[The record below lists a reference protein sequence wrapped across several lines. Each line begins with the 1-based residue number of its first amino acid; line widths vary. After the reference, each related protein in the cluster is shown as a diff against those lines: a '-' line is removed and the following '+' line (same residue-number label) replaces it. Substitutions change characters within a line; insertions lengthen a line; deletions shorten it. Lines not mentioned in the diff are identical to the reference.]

1 MRYIDAKE
9 NMAWADNLK
18 TGVLRS
24 ALNSMKPLKQIAFL
38 VAFAGLNP
46 TASATLYQV
55 QIDQSQ
61 WQLQSSP
68 FACRLTHQVP
78 EFGSAVLE
86 RGAGEAAR
94 FWWEPLQSG
103 LIQGNA
109 QVYIAPPAWL
119 ANRSSVAVESIN
131 IDNAN
136 SRLQLSDMGSAK
148 VLASLRSGLQPT
160 LNAQSSAGETVKV
173 AVSAANF
180 APAFQAY
187 SECLS
192 QLLPVNFNQ
201 IARTAILYP
210 PAQWELSQASRERL
224 ELVKTYVETDNKIAK
239 IYVDGHSDNQGRR
252 LLNRDLSK
260 RRAEEVTRYLV
271 QLGVNEEMLVTRYHG
286 ERYPVVPNNSADN
299 RTRNRRVTIRLERLE

>member
-1 MRYIDAKE
+1 
-9 NMAWADNLK
+9 
-18 TGVLRS
+18 
-24 ALNSMKPLKQIAFL
+24 MKPYSQIAL
-38 VAFAGLNP
+38 LIGFAGLSSLAP
-46 TASATLYQV
+46 AALYQV

-61 WQLQSSP
+61 WQLQASP

-78 EFGSAVLE
+78 EFGTAVLE
-86 RGAGEAAR
+86 RGAGETVK
-94 FWWEPLQSG
+94 FWLEPLQPG
-103 LIQGNA
+103 MVQGRGDFYA
-109 QVYIAPPAWL
+109 AAPAWR
-119 ANRSSVAVESIN
+119 ANQPSQPVESISL
-131 IDNAN
+131 DGA
-136 SRLQLSDMGSAK
+136 SQRLMLSDSGSAK
-148 VLASLRSGLQPT
+148 VLAALRSGLQPT
-160 LNAQSSAGETVKV
+160 LNAQDSSGEAAKV

-187 SECLS
+187 SECLA
-192 QLLPVNFNQ
+192 QLLPVNFEQ

-224 ELVKTYVETDNKIAK
+224 ELVKTYVETDNQIAK
-239 IYVDGHSDNQGRR
+239 IYIDGHSDNQGRR

-271 QLGVNEEMLVTRYHG
+271 QLGISEDMLVTRYHG

>member
-1 MRYIDAKE
+1 
-9 NMAWADNLK
+9 
-18 TGVLRS
+18 
-24 ALNSMKPLKQIAFL
+24 MKPFSQIAL
-38 VAFAGLNP
+38 LAGFASLSSMAPG
-46 TASATLYQV
+46 ALYQV

-61 WQLQSSP
+61 WQLQVSP

-78 EFGSAVLE
+78 EFGAAVLE
-86 RGAGEAAR
+86 RGAGEAVR
-94 FWWEPLQSG
+94 FWLEPLQPG
-103 LIQGNA
+103 MVQGNGELYVA
-109 QVYIAPPAWL
+109 APAWR
-119 ANRSSVAVESIN
+119 ANQPAQPVESLN
-131 IDNAN
+131 IDTA
-136 SRLQLSDMGSAK
+136 STRLQLSDAGSAK
-148 VLASLRSGLQPT
+148 VLAALRSGMQPT
-160 LNAQSSAGETVKV
+160 LSAQDSAGDATKV

-192 QLLPVNFNQ
+192 QLLPVNFDQ

-224 ELVKTYVETDNKIAK
+224 ALVKTYVETDKQIGKIF
-239 IYVDGHSDNQGRR
+239 IDGHSDNQGRR

-271 QLGVNEEMLVTRYHG
+271 QLGVSEDMLITRYHG